1 MQKVETKKSQA
12 GWFMLIILCMV
23 QIGTTC
29 DTSILANAMSA
40 LAHAFHASIAQIQL
54 ANIIYPLVT
63 GALMILGGVLGI
75 RIGWKRLLIIGNL
88 ILALGELVAYFS
100 PTMVVFTFVARVLV
114 GIGASLA
121 IPATIGI
128 VMVVYKGQMRAIAFA
143 SLAAAN
149 GIASALGPILG
160 GWIIV
165 AANWRDNY
173 IWLTALFILLF
184 VLLFFQRN
192 VKIPGRPI
200 KIDISGSI
208 LIIIGLSLFT
218 YGLAKV
224 SSWGAFKP
232 LAAPFTI
239 FGLSPSPF
247 FIIAGILFIWF
258 FSLYE
263 SYKERKKQAV
273 ILPQIFIKN
282 KASRSGLYMN
292 ALVFIILGGVMF
304 ALITFLQIVLNYN
317 AIETGLFL
325 LCFAV
330 GITLFSIG
338 TPVAWPKA
346 SPRTICRI
354 GIIISA
360 IACFLIALGLE
371 RTGINIWFL
380 VIGLFISGA
389 GVGLLSSQA
398 SNVIAEAVPED
409 LAEVSSGVQGATR
422 NVGNA
427 IGIALIGLVLIMAL
441 TASVKGTVKHS
452 NIIPPTAKYR
462 VSIVKDVPFMSTPQ
476 LEASLKKLNTPTKL
490 AENYVKINL
499 RSRVVAIRTTLLV
512 LAIIILFGLFGT
524 KGLPNRKG
532 PTVKAP
538 GSDL

>member
-184 VLLFFQRN
+184 VLLF
-192 VKIPGRPI
+192 
-200 KIDISGSI
+200 
-208 LIIIGLSLFT
+208 
-218 YGLAKV
+218 
-224 SSWGAFKP
+224 
-232 LAAPFTI
+232 
-239 FGLSPSPF
+239 
-247 FIIAGILFIWF
+247 
-258 FSLYE
+258 
-263 SYKERKKQAV
+263 
-273 ILPQIFIKN
+273 
-282 KASRSGLYMN
+282 
-292 ALVFIILGGVMF
+292 
-304 ALITFLQIVLNYN
+304 
-317 AIETGLFL
+317 
-325 LCFAV
+325 
-330 GITLFSIG
+330 
-338 TPVAWPKA
+338 
-346 SPRTICRI
+346 
-354 GIIISA
+354 
-360 IACFLIALGLE
+360 
-371 RTGINIWFL
+371 
-380 VIGLFISGA
+380 
-389 GVGLLSSQA
+389 
-398 SNVIAEAVPED
+398 
-409 LAEVSSGVQGATR
+409 
-422 NVGNA
+422 
-427 IGIALIGLVLIMAL
+427 
-441 TASVKGTVKHS
+441 
-452 NIIPPTAKYR
+452 
-462 VSIVKDVPFMSTPQ
+462 
-476 LEASLKKLNTPTKL
+476 
-490 AENYVKINL
+490 
-499 RSRVVAIRTTLLV
+499 
-512 LAIIILFGLFGT
+512 
-524 KGLPNRKG
+524 
-532 PTVKAP
+532 
-538 GSDL
+538 